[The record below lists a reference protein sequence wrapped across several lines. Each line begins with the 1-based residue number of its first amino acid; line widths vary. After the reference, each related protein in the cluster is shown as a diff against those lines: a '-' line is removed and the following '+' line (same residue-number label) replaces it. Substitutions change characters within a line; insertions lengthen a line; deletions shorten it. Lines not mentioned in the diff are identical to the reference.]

1 MGAWMACEYRGYTGT
16 IIIDGDDLYLLHHGM
31 AANVAGLATGEHRK
45 IPLSQITDVRFKP
58 ATALVNGFLILG
70 LAGRRMDRPHV
81 NNPDGVSLRRKDN
94 THFSVLYNWLV
105 HVVNV
110 NRSKPPNAAPGAAEP
125 THESRIAQGEASAT
139 GRVRAEQEHGRELR
153 ELKEQIRHLEVERAR
168 LQEELARAKEID
180 VVPKA
185 DPAPAPIPVSGV
197 ERRSRAAPPELA
209 ELTASARLL
218 RLDPLEEQIEVAG
231 ETYHIRDI
239 KRVFTDAGMAVTTQG
254 VTLDDLE
261 CVYVPEPWNPHVPN
275 AVAVMIG
282 RHHVGYI
289 PADLA
294 EDYSAPLQRMAAEGI
309 LLTGTA
315 RIWAREQGGMARA
328 RVTVL
333 APETDALMA

>member
-1 MGAWMACEYRGYTGT
+1 MAYEYRGYTGT
-16 IIIDGDDLYLLHHGM
+16 IIIVGDDLYLIHHGM
-31 AANVAGLATGEHRK
+31 AANVAGLATGQHRK
-45 IPLSQITDVRFKP
+45 IPLAQITDVRFKP
-58 ATALVNGFLILG
+58 ATALVNGFIILG
-70 LAGRRMDRPHV
+70 LTGRRMDRPHV
-81 NNPDGVSLRRKDN
+81 NNPDGVSFRRKDN

-110 NRSKPPNAAPGAAEP
+110 NRSKPPNAASVTEEP
-125 THESRIAQGEASAT
+125 AHGSHTAQGQASVQ
-139 GRVRAEQEHGRELR
+139 RQSRKEQEHDQDLR
-153 ELKEQIRHLEVERAR
+153 ELKEKIRHLEVERAQ

-185 DPAPAPIPVSGV
+185 DAAPAPIPVSRV
-197 ERRSRAAPPELA
+197 ERRSPATPELA

-239 KRVFTDAGMAVTTQG
+239 KRVFTDASMTVTTQG

-261 CVYVPEPWNPHVPN
+261 CVYVPEPWNPHDPN

-294 EDYSAPLQRMAAEGI
+294 EDYSAPLRRMAAEGI

-333 APETDALMA
+333 APAADTLTA